1 MKSARSVTGPV
12 IAELPHAALNLQVIS
27 CQVMPSQVIWM
38 PCSPMAIVRFT
49 WWQNVMVSLSRPCK
63 CSGRN
68 NQNECSKMLINMLQH
83 KCALGWVQ
91 VGQVGIWRHVTVII
105 WQDTGSNPHPVERRK
120 VHESSALWAFCSR
133 VLCTENANQSWQ
145 LSDTTCHGDLL
156 AERAAI
162 GCTGA
167 AWHQGFKTVKT
178 CFLRAAVQLAI
189 EPCELNPVRFIV
201 TTLWVFVSMCSTV
214 SATACLAACSRF
226 WWRET

>member
-91 VGQVGIWRHVTVII
+91 VGIWRHVTVII

-120 VHESSALWAFCSR
+120 VHESSALCAFCSR
-133 VLCTENANQSWQ
+133 VLCTENIRKCQPK
-145 LSDTTCHGDLL
+145 L
-156 AERAAI
+156 
-162 GCTGA
+162 
-167 AWHQGFKTVKT
+167 
-178 CFLRAAVQLAI
+178 AAVGHNVPWRSSRGKSCDWLHRSSLASG
-189 EPCELNPVRFIV
+189 F
-201 TTLWVFVSMCSTV
+201 
-214 SATACLAACSRF
+214 
-226 WWRET
+226 

>member
-1 MKSARSVTGPV
+1 
-12 IAELPHAALNLQVIS
+12 
-27 CQVMPSQVIWM
+27 
-38 PCSPMAIVRFT
+38 
-49 WWQNVMVSLSRPCK
+49 
-63 CSGRN
+63 
-68 NQNECSKMLINMLQH
+68 MLINMLQH

-178 CFLRAAVQLAI
+178 CFSELLSNL
-189 EPCELNPVRFIV
+189 PLNPVNW
-201 TTLWVFVSMCSTV
+201 TLWGSLWQLFGSLCQCVQRYPRQR
-214 SATACLAACSRF
+214 AWPPAAGSDG
-226 WWRET
+226 RET